1 MIKKFLFISA
11 VVVLFAACGE
21 SNDNAD
27 ATIDT
32 ANVNTEAVEL
42 LMADF
47 DAKAG
52 DFVGKEV
59 NISGIVDHVCKHGGK
74 KILLVDGDFSIH
86 VFNDERYDEALS
98 GSEVSVLGIVEEE
111 RIDSAYLAERLKHEE
126 GSHGDDDNEADK
138 EHLEYMKE
146 YIQMM
151 QDSLK
156 QEGVDHFSNY
166 SLKYVSHTE
175 KNTEEK

>member
-1 MIKKFLFISA
+1 MIKKFLFMGA
-11 VVVLFAACGE
+11 VIVLFASCGE
-21 SNDNAD
+21 SNDN
-27 ATIDT
+27 
-32 ANVNTEAVEL
+32 NTETTVDTVATKVTEL
-42 LMADF
+42 KMDEF

-52 DFVGKEV
+52 DFVGKEISV
-59 NISGIVDHVCKHGGK
+59 SGIVDHVCKHGGK
-74 KILLVDGDFSIH
+74 KILLVDGDYSIH

-98 GSEVSVLGIVEEE
+98 GSEVSVIGIVEEE

-138 EHLEYMKE
+138 EHLEAMKN

-156 QEGVDHFSNY
+156 KEGVDHFSNY

-175 KNTEEK
+175 KKTDKK